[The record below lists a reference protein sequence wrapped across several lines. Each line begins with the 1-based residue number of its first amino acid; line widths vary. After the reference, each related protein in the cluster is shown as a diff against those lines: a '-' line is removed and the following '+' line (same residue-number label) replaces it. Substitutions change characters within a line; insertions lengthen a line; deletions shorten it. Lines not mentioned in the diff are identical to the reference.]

1 MSDYNSLKETIQKLV
16 NYPLEEWRITE
27 LSAEN
32 ALKALHK
39 YESEGHTPP
48 TFFIEDRGVTLV
60 WRERN
65 IKKYHHFYPDEDEDE
80 IFISKL

>member
-27 LSAEN
+27 LSAKN
-32 ALKALHK
+32 ALKALDK

-48 TFFIEDRGVTLV
+48 KFFMARSS
-60 WRERN
+60 
-65 IKKYHHFYPDEDEDE
+65 P
-80 IFISKL
+80 